1 MGEKM
6 KKIALGM
13 ALLAS
18 AGIAHAQGFN
28 EANMY
33 FGGGLSSNDLDGF
46 GDNSTGFQIFAGYGL
61 DMVDLGA
68 IKSAV
73 EVGYM
78 DSGDWEEDVCVTF
91 FGTTSCAKAS
101 ASAQG
106 LWANYVAS
114 YDFSPSLSGIGRIG
128 LDLGDDD
135 GLMYGVGVGFKLAPQ
150 IDIRGEYVIRD
161 HINSLQANLVYRM
174 K

>member
-1 MGEKM
+1 M

-18 AGIAHAQGFN
+18 AGIAQAQGQGFN
-28 EANMY
+28 EANLY

-46 GDNSTGFQIFAGYGL
+46 GGNATGFQIFAGYDL

-68 IKSAV
+68 VKSAV

-78 DSGDWEEDVCVTF
+78 DSGEWEECTPFFCV
-91 FGTTSCAKAS
+91 KAD
-101 ASAQG
+101 ATG

-114 YDFSPSLSGIGRIG
+114 YDFSPNLSGIGRLG
-128 LDLGDDD
+128 LDFGDDD
-135 GLMYGVGVGFKLAPQ
+135 GLMFGVGVGFKVAPQ

-161 HINSLQANLVYRM
+161 HIDSLQANLVYRM
-174 K
+174 R